1 MDAMLV
7 LDGLTKKYQEVVA
20 VKDLSLELHEGEFLT
35 DSRPQRV
42 GQNHHAENGRR
53 AGDPHQR
60 HDFGKRARHNVS
72 AAQ

>member
-35 DSRPQRV
+35 ILGPSGSGKTTTLKMV
-42 GQNHHAENGRR
+42 
-53 AGDPHQR
+53 AGLETHQR